1 MTTPPETPHETQP
14 TDSRPPSPAEG
25 ASMREEPSVWR
36 FALWSSVS
44 LAVVITLGVLVARLL
59 HELGLD

>member
-1 MTTPPETPHETQP
+1 MTTPHETQP
-14 TDSRPPSPAEG
+14 TDPRPPSPAERNP
-25 ASMREEPSVWR
+25 AREEPSVWR

>member
-1 MTTPPETPHETQP
+1 MTAPDQPPPQTPPTSP
-14 TDSRPPSPAEG
+14 PPSGRTP
-25 ASMREEPSVWR
+25 SREEPSVWR
-36 FALWSSVS
+36 FAFWSAVS

>member
-1 MTTPPETPHETQP
+1 MTTPHETQP
-14 TDSRPPSPAEG
+14 TDSRPPSPAERNP
-25 ASMREEPSVWR
+25 AREEPSVWR